1 MVIYGSMTGLSI
13 GTLFLAGIGPGLLIA
28 LVLMAAVFHMAG
40 RNLTRRHARATWGEC
55 ARALGEA
62 VPALMMPAIIVGG
75 IVSGLFTATEA
86 GVVAVAYGALYALIT
101 RRSDLAGLVEN
112 MTSAAV
118 TSSSIMVI
126 LGGASLFGWIIA
138 HEGVPAMIAAWLQG
152 FTSSPFVV
160 MLLVLAVL
168 LLVGIFI
175 EPIPAMVML
184 VPVLQPIGDVYG
196 LEPYHFAMVVTF
208 GLLLGSLT
216 PPVAVLVLITCKIA
230 NVDYMR
236 ANRPLIPIFVMMVV
250 ALVLIA
256 FIPAITLVF
265 PRWMAV

>member
-1 MVIYGSMTGLSI
+1 MTPRPLPRSFRHPGAWL
-13 GTLFLAGIGPGLLIA
+13 LGLL
-28 LVLMAAVFHMAG
+28 AVF
-40 RNLTRRHARATWGEC
+40 
-55 ARALGEA
+55 
-62 VPALMMPAIIVGG
+62 AI
-75 IVSGLFTATEA
+75 SGL
-86 GVVAVAYGALYALIT
+86 LP
-101 RRSDLAGLVEN
+101 S
-112 MTSAAV
+112 
-118 TSSSIMVI
+118 
-126 LGGASLFGWIIA
+126 ASLFAAPEDYLPLHSALEFFSISVA
-138 HEGVPAMIAAWLQG
+138 AMVFALGLNLRHTERGGRLAWLG
-152 FTSSPFVV
+152 AVFLAVG
-160 MLLVLAVL
+160 LLDFAHTLSYAGMPDFITPNGTEKAIHFWLAGRTLAALTLLWAALWPPSRSGTASQAERRLGLLAVL